1 MRRFVS
7 HTALCPL
14 SCVGSCAAGRA
25 GRTGT
30 VGIERGAS
38 GRSQP
43 TAPSGPALR
52 ALRWPGKGPVWPPR
66 PQPADVDSGPVA
78 VATGG
83 HSARRKCR
91 MGSVGDRGEHA
102 ATTHRQR
109 RADHGRALRPPV
121 LGVGSRRQLN
131 LGVIA
136 LENLATQIFPSAH
149 RVVVAVASPS
159 CTRRS
164 RFGLLKNSASRL
176 EVRRREMSRD
186 MYRRVSGRRRMVLKK
201 LNRRSVR
208 RARPP
213 PLRGSWGVAAAPRK
227 NL

>member
-1 MRRFVS
+1 MLQSFYAALITTRKTLPASAVRSAPAAAVLRGGASRTPILGGRVRRFVS

-30 VGIERGAS
+30 VGMERGAS

-83 HSARRKCR
+83 HSARRKCT
-91 MGSVGDRGEHA
+91 MGSMGDRGEHA

-109 RADHGRALRPPV
+109 RADYGRAPRPPV
-121 LGVGSRRQLN
+121 LGVGSRRQ
-131 LGVIA
+131 
-136 LENLATQIFPSAH
+136 
-149 RVVVAVASPS
+149 R
-159 CTRRS
+159 
-164 RFGLLKNSASRL
+164 
-176 EVRRREMSRD
+176 
-186 MYRRVSGRRRMVLKK
+186 
-201 LNRRSVR
+201 
-208 RARPP
+208 
-213 PLRGSWGVAAAPRK
+213 
-227 NL
+227 

>member
-1 MRRFVS
+1 MLQSFYAALITTRKTLPASAVRSAPAAAVLRGGASRTPILGGRVRRFVS

-25 GRTGT
+25 GRIGT
-30 VGIERGAS
+30 VGIKWGAT

-83 HSARRKCR
+83 DSARLSSPQFHDGQRGR
-91 MGSVGDRGEHA
+91 SSRTRGDDPRA
-102 ATTHRQR
+102 ASGRPRPRTLTSRTR
-109 RADHGRALRPPV
+109 RRLSTAQ
-121 LGVGSRRQLN
+121 LG

-136 LENLATQIFPSAH
+136 PENLATPIFPSAH
-149 RVVVAVASPS
+149 RVVVVVASPS
-159 CTRRS
+159 RTRRS
-164 RFGLLKNSASRL
+164 RFI
-176 EVRRREMSRD
+176 
-186 MYRRVSGRRRMVLKK
+186 
-201 LNRRSVR
+201 
-208 RARPP
+208 PF
-213 PLRGSWGVAAAPRK
+213 
-227 NL
+227 